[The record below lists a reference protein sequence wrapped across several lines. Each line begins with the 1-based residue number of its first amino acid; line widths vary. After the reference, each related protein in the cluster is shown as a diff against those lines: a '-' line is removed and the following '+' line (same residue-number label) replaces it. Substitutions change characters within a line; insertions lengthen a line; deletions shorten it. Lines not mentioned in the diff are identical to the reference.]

1 MTNAVIPIVGV
12 MLAVLTW
19 QFMKN
24 AKDGLGWK
32 IGALILIVSF
42 ILMEVLNMH
51 PGIVIGLLLAVAL
64 LTPRKK
70 KGSKLKDE
78 ESAVL

>member
-51 PGIVIGLLLAVAL
+51 PGIVDRAFIGCGAIN
-64 LTPRKK
+64 TKK
-70 KGSKLKDE
+70 EKGKQIKR
-78 ESAVL
+78 